1 MRFLIILCL
10 LGFMSQNSLGQ
21 GFQVKVK
28 ATHVVPDR
36 KIYLE
41 WINGRGQAIKV
52 DSMLPNAQKEV
63 NFKEDEIIIPDDV
76 IGYIIDKY
84 CNSEQGV
91 RNLKRCLEIIY
102 TKINLCRL
110 IKPGTKMFDN
120 NITLELTFPFTITQT
135 LVDKLIIIKDIQNQ
149 SLKMMYI

>member
-1 MRFLIILCL
+1 MRYVIILCL
-10 LGFMSQNSLGQ
+10 LGFMTPNSLGQ

-63 NFKEDEIIIPDDV
+63 NFKGTV
-76 IGYIIDKY
+76 ID
-84 CNSEQGV
+84 QGGF
-91 RNLKRCLEIIY
+91 Y
-102 TKINLCRL
+102 
-110 IKPGTKMFDN
+110 
-120 NITLELTFPFTITQT
+120 
-135 LVDKLIIIKDIQNQ
+135 LVNFY
-149 SLKMMYI
+149 SYHT